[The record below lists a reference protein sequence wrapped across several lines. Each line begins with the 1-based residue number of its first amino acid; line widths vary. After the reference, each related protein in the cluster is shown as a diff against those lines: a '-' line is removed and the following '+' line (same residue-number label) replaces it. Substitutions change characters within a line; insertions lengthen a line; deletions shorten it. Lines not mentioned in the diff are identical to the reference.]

1 MQANADSCSL
11 EKPDN
16 RALDLTNTGWLLAAA
31 ILSFMLVVPEV
42 ITRPLFGDDAYY
54 LWGATQISHGFYPI
68 RDFYAIDPA
77 GTWAYFCGVR
87 FLFGDDSVGYW
98 IMIAANVAITAYL
111 LGILARNI
119 GSSFLAG
126 IWTAFLFVMFQLR
139 CAPAYALVGK
149 DMLGFPFVLGGLLL
163 TTRSRWWI
171 PAHLLVGIGLAIK
184 PTLGALWLVWMA
196 GDFWL
201 RRGHPLRW
209 LLRAVLANIAIGIP
223 FFAVTFWGQQH
234 GWGWAA
240 FKVNV
245 GLAGGNYGSYWAGET
260 LYKLIHAF
268 VPMLWMLPL
277 AALAIRSLRPFNLSR
292 DLVLLSVLLGGLINW
307 GIQPMLNP
315 YYFVP
320 FFGGIA
326 VLAGIGVVEL
336 LPRMSGQIALMT
348 CAGLLFAFVPATN
361 LRWLKFITDI
371 KGKEKYTLA
380 EHQSRVMEQYAL
392 GNTPPYIQEWVRGE
406 VSKLIGHDGRVG
418 VLVTDGDL
426 LWALRDYRPGF
437 WADWSPSWNPQ
448 RLAEGVA
455 SGSADVIVGIEN
467 ISSVTNSNLYYDQV
481 AKLRWNVPEQAMKAL
496 QEQYEPVAKR
506 FGYVIY
512 QRRK

>member
-1 MQANADSCSL
+1 MQATNDSCSV
-11 EKPDN
+11 EGHDN
-16 RALDLTNTGWLLAAA
+16 RLLSVAKAHWLLIAA
-31 ILSFMLVVPEV
+31 ILGFVLVVPEV

-54 LWGATQISHGFYPI
+54 LWGATQISHSYYPI

-77 GTWAYFCGVR
+77 GTWAYFCGIR
-87 FLFGDDSVGYW
+87 FLFGDGSVGYW
-98 IMIAANVAITAYL
+98 IMLTANVAITGYL
-111 LGILARNI
+111 LGKLARHNAN
-119 GSSFLAG
+119 SLFAG

-139 CAPAYALVGK
+139 CTPAYALVGK

-163 TTRSRWWI
+163 ATRSRWWL
-171 PAHLLVGIGLAIK
+171 PAQLLVGVGLAIK

-196 GDFWL
+196 CDFWQ
-201 RRGHPLRW
+201 RRDEPVRW
-209 LLRAVLANIAIGIP
+209 VLRAALATVAIGIP
-223 FFAVTFWGQQH
+223 FLAVTYWAEQH

-240 FKVNV
+240 FKAKV
-245 GLAGGNYGSYWAGET
+245 GLAGGNYGSYWSGET

-268 VPMLWMLPL
+268 VPILWMLPL
-277 AALAIRSLRPFNLSR
+277 AALGMRRLRPFNLSR
-292 DLVLLSVLLGGLINW
+292 HQVLLSVLLGGLVNW
-307 GIQPMLNP
+307 GIQPMLNS

-320 FFGGIA
+320 YFGGIA

-336 LPRMSGQIALMT
+336 LPRMSAQIAVMT
-348 CAGLLFAFVPATN
+348 CAGLFFAFVPATN
-361 LRWLKFITDI
+361 LRWLKFVTDI

-392 GNTPPYIQEWVRGE
+392 GNTPPYIQEWVRNE
-406 VSKLIGHDGRVG
+406 VFKLIGQEGRVG

-437 WADWSPSWNPQ
+437 WADWSPSWNPH

-455 SGSADVIVGIEN
+455 SGSADVIVGIED
-467 ISSVTNSNLYYDQV
+467 ISSVTNSNTYYDQV

-496 QEQYEPVAKR
+496 HEDYQPMAKR

-512 QRRK
+512 LKQK